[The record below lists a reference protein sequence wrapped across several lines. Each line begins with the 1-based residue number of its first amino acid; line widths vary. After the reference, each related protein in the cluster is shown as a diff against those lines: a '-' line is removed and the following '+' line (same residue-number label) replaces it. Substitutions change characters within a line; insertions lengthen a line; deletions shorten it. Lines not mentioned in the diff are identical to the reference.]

1 LKRSLRVLKRASALF
16 FLSTLL
22 LIGLIAGPCPATSL
36 TILHTNDTHSHLLP
50 FSYPVVIDPCSPSA
64 ALPRRTEIGG
74 IARRAALVKQIR
86 GELKAR
92 GIPVWLVDAGD
103 FSDGTFFSIEYRGEA
118 DVAAMNAAGYDFAT
132 LGNHEFI
139 SSLAQTRKLIS
150 LARYPILC
158 ANALLKASRGP
169 LARLYQVEEVG
180 PVRVGIF
187 GLVTV
192 ETRSYPA
199 AKEGVIITDPMRT
212 ASKIVAKLRSE
223 KADII
228 VLISHC
234 GEEMDKRLA
243 AMVPGID
250 VIVGGHSHSRLPSG
264 EFIPR
269 TGDLSADEVSGTVIV
284 QAYQWGGE
292 LGRCDLLFQKDHA
305 GAWHVDRYRTRLIPI
320 TAAIE
325 PDAGVAAVVD
335 HYWKPIAS
343 RYAEVIGEA
352 ADDFSSR
359 CDDWAEYNL
368 VADAVRETF
377 GTEIEIENLG
387 GVRSP
392 LLKGTI
398 TRGDLVALDPFAN
411 TVVTFKGTGLQ
422 LRKILQRY
430 APAVSG
436 VRYRLE
442 NGELVEALVNGEPLQ
457 DDCRYTGAT
466 NSHFAGR
473 ALKRARVRFQDTG
486 KQRLEV
492 LINYIRQKGTIHP
505 AYDGRR
511 TVIGASPLKAR
522 ERRANKSLR

>member
-1 LKRSLRVLKRASALF
+1 MKRSLCVGKRARAIF
-16 FLSTLL
+16 FLAALL
-22 LIGLIAGPCPATSL
+22 SISLLPGLCPATSL

-50 FSYPVVIDPCSPSA
+50 FSYPAAIDPCSPA
-64 ALPRRTEIGG
+64 TALPGRSNIGG
-74 IARRAALVKQIR
+74 IARRATLVKQIR
-86 GELKAR
+86 SELKTK

-103 FSDGTFFSIEYRGEA
+103 FSDGTLFSMEYRGDA
-118 DVAAMNAAGYDFAT
+118 DVAAMNAAGYDCAT

-139 SSLAQTRKLIS
+139 YTLAQTRKLIS

-158 ANALLKASRGP
+158 ANALLKATKEP
-169 LARLYQVEEVG
+169 LAQLYQVEQAG
-180 PVRVGIF
+180 PIRVGIF
-187 GLVTV
+187 GLVTI
-192 ETRSYPA
+192 EARSYPA
-199 AKEGVIITDPMRT
+199 AKEGVVIADPVRT
-212 ASKIVAKLRSE
+212 ARKIVTKLRAE

-243 AMVPGID
+243 SMVPGID

-269 TGDLSADEVSGTVIV
+269 TEEVVADKVKGTIIV

-292 LGRCDLLFQKDHA
+292 LGRCDLFFKKDPA
-305 GAWHVDRYRTRLIPI
+305 GAWHVDRYRARLIPI
-320 TAAIE
+320 TAALE
-325 PDAGVAAVVD
+325 PEVQVAAVVD
-335 HYWKPIAS
+335 RYWKPIAP

-392 LLKGTI
+392 LLKGKI

-411 TVVTFKGTGLQ
+411 TVVTFEITGRQ
-422 LRKILQRY
+422 LRKILARY

-442 NGELVEALVNGEPLQ
+442 SGELVEALVNGEPLQ
-457 DDCRYTGAT
+457 DGRRYTGAT
-466 NSHFAGR
+466 NSYFAGR
-473 ALKRARVRFQDTG
+473 AFKGARVRFQDTG

-492 LINYIRQKGTIHP
+492 LVNFIRQKGTILP
-505 AYDGRR
+505 VYDKRR
-511 TVIGASPLKAR
+511 VVIGDFPLKAR
-522 ERRANKSLR
+522 

>member
-1 LKRSLRVLKRASALF
+1 MKRSLRALTRASAIF
-16 FLSTLL
+16 FLSALL
-22 LIGLIAGPCPATSL
+22 FIILMPGPCLAAAL

-50 FSYPVVIDPCSPSA
+50 FSYPAAIDPCSPATS
-64 ALPRRTEIGG
+64 LPGLPGRTNIGG
-74 IARRAALVKQIR
+74 IARRATLVKQIR
-86 GELKAR
+86 SELKTK

-103 FSDGTFFSIEYRGEA
+103 FSDGTLFSMEYRGEA

-139 SSLAQTRKLIS
+139 YTLAQTRKLIS
-150 LARYPILC
+150 LARCPVLC
-158 ANALLKASRGP
+158 ANTMLKATKEP
-169 LARLYQVEEVG
+169 LAQLYQVEQAG
-180 PVRVGIF
+180 PIRVGIF
-187 GLVTV
+187 GLVTIEV
-192 ETRSYPA
+192 RSYPA
-199 AKEGVIITDPMRT
+199 AKEGVVIADPVRT
-212 ASKIVAKLRSE
+212 ARKVVTKLRAE

-243 AMVPGID
+243 SMVPGID
-250 VIVGGHSHSRLPSG
+250 VIVGGHSHSRLPWG

-269 TGDLSADEVSGTVIV
+269 TEEVTADKVNGTIIV

-292 LGRCDLLFQKDHA
+292 LGRCDLFFKKDPA
-305 GAWHVDRYRTRLIPI
+305 GAWHVDRYRARLIPV
-320 TAAIE
+320 TAALE
-325 PDAGVAAVVD
+325 PDVQVAAVVD
-335 HYWKPIAS
+335 RYWKPIAP

-377 GTEIEIENLG
+377 KTEIELENLG

-392 LLKGTI
+392 LLKGKI

-411 TVVTFKGTGLQ
+411 TVVIFQITGRQ
-422 LRKILQRY
+422 LRKILARY

-442 NGELVEALVNGEPLQ
+442 NGELIEVLVNREPLQ
-457 DDCRYTGAT
+457 DSRRYTGAT
-466 NSHFAGR
+466 NSYFAGR
-473 ALKRARVRFQDTG
+473 AFKGARFQDTG

-492 LINYIRQKGTIHP
+492 LINYIRQKGTIRP
-505 AYDGRR
+505 VYDKRR
-511 TVIGASPLKAR
+511 VVIGDFPLKAR
-522 ERRANKSLR
+522 